1 MMTFDYMAIWDN
13 RDILVQGVLTTL
25 IVAGTAIPVG
35 IVIGVLVCMLRISKN
50 RLLRWPAIAYIEI
63 IRNIPLLILLFM
75 VFYALPFFG
84 VRLSGLTTG
93 FICLSIYGGAYFAE
107 VFRGGVEAVSKG
119 QFDAAKALGLKY
131 GFYMR
136 RVIFPQLYGYVFPPA
151 TNIALTLIKETSLL
165 SMLAVAELTYAAHDI
180 NGRTFTPVETFATIA
195 LIYWV
200 ISILF
205 LKLTSSLQSRIEVR
219 HLSQPIMTR

>member
-1 MMTFDYMAIWDN
+1 MTFDFMAIWSN
-13 RDILVQGVLTTL
+13 RDILLQGLLTTL
-25 IVAGTAIPVG
+25 LIAGIAIPIG
-35 IVIGVLVCMLRISKN
+35 IVIGVFVCMLRISKN
-50 RLLRWPAIAYIEI
+50 RMLRWAAITYIEI

-75 VFYALPFFG
+75 MFYALPFFG
-84 VRLSGLTTG
+84 IRLSGLTIG
-93 FICLSIYGGAYFAE
+93 FICLSVYGGAYFAE

-119 QFDAAKALGLKY
+119 QTDAAKALGLKY

-136 RVIFPQLYGYVFPPA
+136 RVIFPQLYSYVFPPA

-165 SMLAVAELTYAAHDI
+165 SMVTVAELTYAAHDI

-195 LIYWV
+195 MIYWG

-205 LKLTSSLQSRIEVR
+205 LKLTSGLQSRIEVGPI
-219 HLSQPIMTR
+219 SQTLAIR

>member
-1 MMTFDYMAIWDN
+1 MTFDYMAIWDN
-13 RDILVQGVLTTL
+13 RDILSQGLLTTL
-25 IVAGTAIPVG
+25 IIAGTAIPVG
-35 IVIGVLVCMLRISKN
+35 VAIGVLVCMLRISKN

-75 VFYALPFFG
+75 MFFALPFFG

-165 SMLAVAELTYAAHDI
+165 SMIAVSELTYAAHDI

-195 LIYWV
+195 LIYWG

-205 LKLTSSLQSRIEVR
+205 LKLTSGLQSRIEVGHISR
-219 HLSQPIMTR
+219 PITIR

>member
-1 MMTFDYMAIWDN
+1 MTFDYMAIWDN